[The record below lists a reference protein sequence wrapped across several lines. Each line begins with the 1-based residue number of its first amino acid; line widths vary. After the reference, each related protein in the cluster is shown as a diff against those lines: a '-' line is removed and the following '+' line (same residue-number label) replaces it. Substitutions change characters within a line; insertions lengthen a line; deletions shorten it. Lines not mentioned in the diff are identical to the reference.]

1 MALGT
6 FRTRVLKRQCATSTT
21 RFVHDG
27 DDDDDDDDE
36 IGSKKK
42 NEKDE

>member
-27 DDDDDDDDE
+27 DDDDDE

>member
-27 DDDDDDDDE
+27 DDDDE